1 MKRSILLFLI
11 ILFGVFLM
19 PINVD
24 AGRGCCSSHGGVV
37 GCGSN
42 GKQLCADGTYSP
54 SCTCTP
60 PAVYGCT
67 DSSAKNYNSGANKDD
82 GSCQYYVKGCMDDEA
97 KNYNASAEKDD
108 GSCEYYVEGCTD
120 KEAYNYD
127 ESAEKDDGS
136 CKYYIYG
143 CTDKK
148 AINYNESANKD
159 DGSCEYGENNS
170 ESGSGFGTLLTIGGI
185 GAGIYYTKKKKK

>member
-1 MKRSILLFLI
+1 MKRSFLIFTILLCMFI
-11 ILFGVFLM
+11 V
-19 PINVD
+19 PVDVD
-24 AGRGCCSSHGGVV
+24 AARGCCSHHGGVV

-67 DSSAKNYNSGANKDD
+67 DSSAKNYNSRANKDD
-82 GSCQYYVKGCMDDEA
+82 GSCKYYVKGCMDEVA
-97 KNYNASAEKDD
+97 KNYNAEAEKDD

-120 KEAYNYD
+120 KDAYNYD

-136 CKYYIYG
+136 CKYYVFG
-143 CTDKK
+143 CTDET
-148 AINYNESANKD
+148 AINFNELSNKD
-159 DGSCEYGENNS
+159 DGSCEYEKGS
-170 ESGSGFGTLLTIGGI
+170 ESSGGFGTLLTIGGV
-185 GAGIYYTKKKKK
+185 GAGIYYAKKKKK

>member
-1 MKRSILLFLI
+1 MKRRILLFLI

-19 PINVD
+19 PMIVD
-24 AGRGCCSSHGGVV
+24 AGRGCCSHHGGVV

-67 DSSAKNYNSGANKDD
+67 DSSAKNYNSRAN
-82 GSCQYYVKGCMDDEA
+82 
-97 KNYNASAEKDD
+97 KDD

-143 CTDKK
+143 CTDEK

-159 DGSCEYGENNS
+159 DGSCEYEEDS
-170 ESGSGFGTLLTIGGI
+170 SDDGSGFGTILTIGGI
-185 GAGIYYTKKKKK
+185 GAGAYYFKKKKK